1 MNIPNKILFLF
12 YVSLS
17 LIFCA
22 CKEKPSEEA
31 GFSGIPQVQLEATK
45 GSHTWYYFT
54 RDGYKQV
61 SKIQNVPQT
70 ALIPWTE
77 AIRISSANCA
87 TTQGE
92 NKAFAVINRL
102 GILSFNGEEK
112 QLSKDENIFTDRTA
126 GNLIFLNETPIF
138 SVFKSAFFND
148 TIKDF
153 KYSAQDTQHLFLIQF
168 DPSSKISYPI
178 INCNNLTRLA
188 NSEIVDYYWDGI
200 NWICCIKTISDT
212 KTEFNYINWK
222 PIPSLLTLSPVNANA
237 NISVSESTQEEFRTK
252 KEQLEYKDAPE
263 RIKNLLAGFSR
274 RTSFSI
280 DVKNSGGSS
289 WRNYKN
295 TAQTGWTQKS
305 DLKAGESG
313 GFQTTDGVGATGGAG
328 TTGGAVATGKEGQ
341 TKTSQKERQM
351 ELYATAILA
360 QTWAAAL
367 FEDGTL
373 FLEGALPGKHILRG
387 GKPVAIRLPKLP
399 SDFVYSDFVISGT
412 TLYAAWEESSFFK
425 TGRAGFIEINLNKTL
440 YSKL

>member
-1 MNIPNKILFLF
+1 MRILNRFLSF
-12 YVSLS
+12 FSFTL
-17 LIFCA
+17 LLCLTA
-22 CKEKPSEEA
+22 CKEKSIA
-31 GFSGIPQVQLEATK
+31 DKKFDNIPQISEGESN

-54 RDGYKQV
+54 REGFKKV
-61 SKIQNVPQT
+61 ATVQNVPQT
-70 ALIPWTE
+70 AFIPWTE

-87 TTQGE
+87 TTAGE

-102 GILSFNGEEK
+102 GIISFNGEEK

-153 KYSAQDTQHLFLIQF
+153 KYSAEDSQHLFLIQF
-168 DPSSKISYPI
+168 DPASKIAYPI
-178 INCNNLTRLA
+178 INCNNLTKEK
-188 NSEIVDYYWDGI
+188 NSEVVDYYWDGI
-200 NWICCIKTISDT
+200 NWTCCIKTISDT

-222 PIPSLLTLSPVNANA
+222 PIQSLLTLSPVNAKA
-237 NISVSESTQEEFRTK
+237 NISQWESNQDEFRAK
-252 KEQLEYKDAPE
+252 KEQLEYKLAPE
-263 RIKNLLAGFSR
+263 RIKKMLAGFSK
-274 RTSFSI
+274 RTNFSI
-280 DVKNSGGSS
+280 DVKNSGGCS

-295 TAQTGWTQKS
+295 VAQNGWAPAGGNASSGPAGASASSGQAGATGGSGSST
-305 DLKAGESG
+305 GESG
-313 GFQTTDGVGATGGAG
+313 GASSPRENA
-328 TTGGAVATGKEGQ
+328 ASA
-341 TKTSQKERQM
+341 R

-360 QTWAAAL
+360 QTWSAAL

-399 SDFVYSDFVISGT
+399 DDFVYSDFVISGT
-412 TLYAAWEESSFFK
+412 SLYAAWEETSFFK
-425 TGRAGFIEINLNKTL
+425 TGRAGFVEINLNKTL